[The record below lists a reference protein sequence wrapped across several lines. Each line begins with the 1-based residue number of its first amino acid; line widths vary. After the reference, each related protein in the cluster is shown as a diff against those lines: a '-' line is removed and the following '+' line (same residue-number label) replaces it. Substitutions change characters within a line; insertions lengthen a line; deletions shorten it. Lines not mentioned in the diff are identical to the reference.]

1 MDIKFY
7 LVLSKEEKNS
17 IALPLPE
24 KILEMGKKKDY
35 IFKKL
40 HFCYIFFYFLKL
52 GGSSSDLT
60 NLEPDKPFDTHIV
73 IIFDNKFF
81 CHQVSLL

>member
-24 KILEMGKKKDY
+24 KILEMGKKRLYFQKITFLLH
-35 IFKKL
+35 IFLFSKARGVL
-40 HFCYIFFYFLKL
+40 FRSY
-52 GGSSSDLT
+52 
-60 NLEPDKPFDTHIV
+60 
-73 IIFDNKFF
+73 
-81 CHQVSLL
+81 

>member
-24 KILEMGKKKDY
+24 KILEMGKK
-35 IFKKL
+35 
-40 HFCYIFFYFLKL
+40 
-52 GGSSSDLT
+52 
-60 NLEPDKPFDTHIV
+60 
-73 IIFDNKFF
+73 
-81 CHQVSLL
+81 